1 MISGSF
7 KAGRKRQTEKEVI
20 VSIDHHLILELAEMQ
35 KRIGGSD

>member
-7 KAGRKRQTEKEVI
+7 EAGRECWTKKEVI